1 MQFSRFIFI
10 LIDGAPYSVFH
21 ELIENNE
28 LPNIKRFIINQGC
41 LKKAVS
47 VFPSTTGPAF
57 IPFFM
62 GLFPG
67 TANVPGYRWLSK
79 KDILQHKYGR
89 PGLCSYQGA
98 DGLNFLVDLPDQP
111 TLFNYF
117 SPVSNIYN
125 LLTKGC
131 SPVDDRTRRKKPL
144 AYAAAHFFHKIWQHI
159 TTVASQ
165 ELIKAVEEGDQ
176 FISCLFSAVDGHSHF
191 SHTKSKA
198 VIKSYKSVDQ
208 TIGKVCQSLYRSGD
222 LDKTMILISSDH
234 GMTNTKTHIDIA
246 RCLDRSG
253 HRCLHYPLIWRR
265 NVKSASMVSGNGM
278 ANLYFKANAVDWG
291 ERMSFEE
298 IDRRGVVDFL
308 LEFEGLGLIA
318 GQSEDGSIIV
328 RNRLGK
334 GQVSAVNGTISYK
347 FDGVDPL
354 GYNTCYQN
362 LSSREALIETYDT
375 KYPDGLVQI
384 SQIFRSSR
392 AGDLVLSAEPG
403 YDLRARYEYPEHH
416 ATHGGLIAGQ
426 MLIPLA
432 VNFPIETE
440 FIRSVDIFP
449 TVLNQF
455 GHQVEGFEID
465 GQIVK

>member
-10 LIDGAPYSVFH
+10 LIDGAPYNVFH
-21 ELIENNE
+21 ELIENDE
-28 LPNIKRFIINQGC
+28 LPNIKKYIINQGC

-79 KDILQHKYGR
+79 KDILRHKYGR

-131 SPVDDRTRRKKPL
+131 SPVDDRTRRTKPL
-144 AYAAAHFFHKIWQHI
+144 AYAVAHFFHKVWQHV
-159 TTVASQ
+159 TAVASQ
-165 ELIKAVEEGDQ
+165 ELIKAVEAGDQ

-191 SHTKSKA
+191 SHIRSAA
-198 VIKSYKSVDQ
+198 VIKSYKSIDQ
-208 TIGKVCQSLYRSGD
+208 TIGKMCQSLYKSRD

-234 GMTNTKTHIDIA
+234 GMTNTGTHIDVA

-253 HRCLHYPLIWRR
+253 QRCLHYPLIWRR

-278 ANLYFKANAVDWG
+278 ANLYFKIDATDWG
-291 ERMSFEE
+291 ERMPFEE
-298 IDRRGVVDFL
+298 IDRRGIIEFL
-308 LEFEGLGLIA
+308 LEIEGLGLVA

-328 RNRLGK
+328 QNRSGK
-334 GQVSAVNGTISYK
+334 GQISYVNGTISYK
-347 FDGVDPL
+347 FDQVDPL
-354 GYNTCYQN
+354 RYNTFHQN
-362 LSSREALIETYDT
+362 LSSREALIETYDS
-375 KYPDGLVQI
+375 KYPDGLVQLL
-384 SQIFRSSR
+384 QIFRSHR
-392 AGDLVLSAEPG
+392 TGDLVLSAESG
-403 YDLRARYEYPEHH
+403 YDLRARYEYPEHR
-416 ATHGGLIAGQ
+416 ATHGGLIAEQ

-449 TVLNQF
+449 TVLDQF
-455 GHQVEGFEID
+455 GHKIEGFEID

>member
-1 MQFSRFIFI
+1 
-10 LIDGAPYSVFH
+10 
-21 ELIENNE
+21 
-28 LPNIKRFIINQGC
+28 
-41 LKKAVS
+41 
-47 VFPSTTGPAF
+47 
-57 IPFFM
+57 
-62 GLFPG
+62 
-67 TANVPGYRWLSK
+67 
-79 KDILQHKYGR
+79 
-89 PGLCSYQGA
+89 
-98 DGLNFLVDLPDQP
+98 
-111 TLFNYF
+111 
-117 SPVSNIYN
+117 
-125 LLTKGC
+125 
-131 SPVDDRTRRKKPL
+131 
-144 AYAAAHFFHKIWQHI
+144 
-159 TTVASQ
+159 
-165 ELIKAVEEGDQ
+165 
-176 FISCLFSAVDGHSHF
+176 
-191 SHTKSKA
+191 
-198 VIKSYKSVDQ
+198 
-208 TIGKVCQSLYRSGD
+208 VCQSLYRSGD

-246 RCLDRSG
+246 RCLDQAG

-291 ERMSFEE
+291 ERMPFEE

-354 GYNTCYQN
+354 GYNTFYHN

>member
-10 LIDGAPYSVFH
+10 LIDGAPYSIFH

-28 LPNIKRFIINQGC
+28 LPNIKKFITNQGC

-117 SPVSNIYN
+117 SPASNIYN

-131 SPVDDRTRRKKPL
+131 SPADDRTRRTKPW
-144 AYAAAHFFHKIWQHI
+144 AYTVAHFFHKAWQHI
-159 TTVASQ
+159 TAVASQ
-165 ELIKAVEEGDQ
+165 NLIKAVERGDQ
-176 FISCLFSAVDGHSHF
+176 FISCLFSAVDGQSHF
-191 SHTKSKA
+191 THTKSQS
-198 VIKSYKSVDQ
+198 VIKSYKSIDQ
-208 TIGKVCQSLYRSGD
+208 TIGKMCQRLYRSGD

-234 GMTNTKTHIDIA
+234 GMTNTKTHIDIPLF
-246 RCLDRSG
+246 LDRSG
-253 HRCLHYPLIWRR
+253 HKCLHYPLIWRQ
-265 NVKSASMVSGNGM
+265 NVKSACMVSGNGM
-278 ANLYFKANAVDWG
+278 ANLYFKTDAADWG
-291 ERMSFEE
+291 KRMPFEE
-298 IDRRGVVDFL
+298 INRRGIIEFL
-308 LEFEGLGLIA
+308 LEVEGLGLIA
-318 GQSEDGSIIV
+318 GQSEDGSVIV
-328 RNRLGK
+328 RNKSGGGK
-334 GQVSAVNGTISYK
+334 ISATNGTISYE
-347 FDGVDPL
+347 FDRVDPL
-354 GYNTCYQN
+354 KYNTCYHN

-375 KYPDGLVQI
+375 KYPDGLVQL
-384 SQIFRSSR
+384 SQIFRSHR

-403 YDLRARYEYPEHH
+403 HDLRARYEYPEHR
-416 ATHGGLIAGQ
+416 ATHGGLIAEQ
-426 MLIPLA
+426 ILIPLA
-432 VNFPIETE
+432 ANFTIETE

-449 TVLNQF
+449 TVLDQF
-455 GHQVEGFEID
+455 GHQIEGFEID